1 VPVRVN
7 TVRADVAHDVCI
19 DCEHAAVAVRS
30 DPYADALVAR
40 VARRDET
47 LGAILHPFQRP
58 PHQACHHAGDDL
70 LRVHVRLEAE
80 AATDVGARHAD
91 LVAGYIEHLDEHT
104 M

>member
-1 VPVRVN
+1 MRVD
-7 TVRADVAHDVCI
+7 TVRADVAHDVCVN
-19 DCEHAAVAVRS
+19 CEHAAVAVRS

-47 LGAILHPFQRP
+47 LGALLHPFQRP
-58 PHQACHHAGDDL
+58 PHQPCHHASDGL

-80 AATDVGARHAD
+80 AATDVRARHAD
-91 LVAGYIEHLDEHT
+91 LVPRYIEHLGEHT